1 MRILYLIKADQIGG
15 AEIQLSDIIN
25 FFHNKFERI
34 IVGSYSNNFKKVCNP
49 DNVSQIEL
57 LKSNILME
65 ILVNLRTINGI
76 LLKERID
83 VVHYFHRIFL
93 PLILIIKI
101 KYPSIKVIYSA
112 TSVFKDLRGY
122 FVTADYYLAVS
133 NPVFNNLIGFYKRNR
148 SKVYQIAH
156 GVDLKKYPFIG
167 SNYLEKS
174 DTKLRLGYA
183 GRLEKSKGIK
193 YLILLMD
200 QLREYM
206 IELRIQGSGS
216 QRSYLINLSR
226 RLNLADKIMF
236 CDWNKDIREFL
247 LNIDVL
253 ILPSIKFEGFGLILL
268 EAMASG
274 KIVIASDTGG
284 ISEIIRHN
292 SNGFLVRPKDV
303 QDLKKYILDIYNHS
317 VNYPAIKEAVLNT
330 VKVFNL
336 GLKLIEYENFYK
348 LVENSKTE

>member
-1 MRILYLIKADQIGG
+1 
-15 AEIQLSDIIN
+15 
-25 FFHNKFERI
+25 
-34 IVGSYSNNFKKVCNP
+34 
-49 DNVSQIEL
+49 
-57 LKSNILME
+57 ME

-193 YLILLMD
+193 YLLYLMNE
-200 QLREYM
+200 LRNYN
-206 IELRIQGSGS
+206 IELLIQGAGS
-216 QRSYLINLSR
+216 QKKDLIKR
-226 RLNLADKIMF
+226 TVRLKLYDKIVF
-236 CDWNKDIREFL
+236 RDWNENMTRFFQE
-247 LNIDVL
+247 IDVL
-253 ILPSIKFEGFGLILL
+253 ILPSIKFEGYGLILL
-268 EAMASG
+268 EALASG

-284 ISEIIRHN
+284 IPDIIKHN
-292 SNGFLVRPKDV
+292 VNGFLIKPKSIT
-303 QDLKKYILDIYNHS
+303 DLKKYVLDIYYLRSDLFKITEGIQNS
-317 VNYPAIKEAVLNT
+317 
-330 VKVFNL
+330 
-336 GLKLIEYENFYK
+336 LKNFDINFKLTEYEDFYRTII
-348 LVENSKTE
+348 L